1 MASYFAQRIPKV
13 NPDIVVVTF
22 GGNDAQGLRN
32 LDKSWAVQHAPGSG
46 GDDTD
51 WRAEYGKRVGAA
63 MDYLGGDN
71 RTLIW
76 VGIPNDDNP
85 DVTARLQ
92 VQNEVVMAEA
102 AKRPKVVFIDTWK
115 RFSGLSGGFAE
126 AVQDPRDGQFKAVRR
141 DDGFHL
147 NTTGAEILAL
157 DIAEAIRTEL
167 RARGGNLPNASVSTT
182 RAKLAPETLV
192 LVQEAGVVGGAE
204 AELQVAELHEGRR
217 DPSAER
223 AEVFVEQGAGTV
235 GEGLFGELVEA
246 LVGHL
251 DGVFGV
257 AVERRRSDRS
267 RRSARRAPSARCRS
281 TGWSRAS
288 PVARRTD
295 GLAISRCTR
304 KTISI
309 SIAGCRSSTSST
321 HQLR

>member
-1 MASYFAQRIPKV
+1 MYLAPVRPPNQRLPNRVYATRRAVAAVAVVAMLFLLYSVVTAVVAGPSQSTQAAPTAPSTSLVPGDRGGVPLTAASTSTSTTELKPKEKTIPTAANPAVLYVAGDSDAGTFAPYLDKLVKQTGMVKTTLDYKVSSGLSRPDFFDWPSYFDQQIPKV

-32 LDKSWAVQHAPGSG
+32 ADKSWAVQHAPGSG
-46 GDDTD
+46 VDDTD
-51 WRAEYGKRVGAA
+51 WRAEYAKRVGAT

-126 AVQDPRDGQFKAVRR
+126 AVQDPRDNQFKDVRR
-141 DDGFHL
+141 EDGFHL

-167 RARGGNLPNASVSTT
+167 RGRGGNL
-182 RAKLAPETLV
+182 
-192 LVQEAGVVGGAE
+192 
-204 AELQVAELHEGRR
+204 
-217 DPSAER
+217 
-223 AEVFVEQGAGTV
+223 
-235 GEGLFGELVEA
+235 
-246 LVGHL
+246 
-251 DGVFGV
+251 
-257 AVERRRSDRS
+257 
-267 RRSARRAPSARCRS
+267 
-281 TGWSRAS
+281 
-288 PVARRTD
+288 
-295 GLAISRCTR
+295 
-304 KTISI
+304 
-309 SIAGCRSSTSST
+309 
-321 HQLR
+321 

>member
-1 MASYFAQRIPKV
+1 MVATTLDYKVSSGLSRPDFFDWPSYFAKQIPKV

-32 LDKSWAVQHAPGSG
+32 VDKSWAVQHAPGSG
-46 GDDTD
+46 GDDAD
-51 WRAEYGKRVGAA
+51 WRAEYGKRVGAT

-126 AVQDPRDGQFKAVRR
+126 AVQDPRDNQFKDVRR

-167 RARGGNLPNASVSTT
+167 RARGGNLYECSST
-182 RAKLAPETLV
+182 RARSGSATSTPETLV
-192 LVQEAGVVGGAE
+192 AQRLASSAG
-204 AELQVAELHEGRR
+204 RK
-217 DPSAER
+217 PSLRSPSFTSVDEIHPPR
-223 AEVFVEQGAGTV
+223 APKC
-235 GEGLFGELVEA
+235 
-246 LVGHL
+246 
-251 DGVFGV
+251 
-257 AVERRRSDRS
+257 SSS
-267 RRSARRAPSARCRS
+267 RVLAPSARVS
-281 TGWSRAS
+281 SAS
-288 PVARRTD
+288 
-295 GLAISRCTR
+295 S
-304 KTISI
+304 
-309 SIAGCRSSTSST
+309 
-321 HQLR
+321 

>member
-1 MASYFAQRIPKV
+1 MYLAPVRPPNQRLPNRVYAARRVVAAVAVVAMLFLLYTVVTAVVAGPGRATQAAPTAPSTSLVFGDDGGVPLTAASTSTSTTELKPKEKTVPSAANPAELYVAGDSDAGTFAPYLDRLMKQTGMVATTLDYKVSSGLSRPDFFDWPSYFAKQIPKV

-32 LDKSWAVQHAPGSG
+32 VDKSWAVQHAPGAG
-46 GDDTD
+46 GDDAD
-51 WRAEYGKRVGAA
+51 WRAEYGKRVGAT

-126 AVQDPRDGQFKAVRR
+126 AVQDPRDNQFKDVRR
-141 DDGFHL
+141 EDGFHL

-167 RARGGNLPNASVSTT
+167 RARGGNL
-182 RAKLAPETLV
+182 
-192 LVQEAGVVGGAE
+192 
-204 AELQVAELHEGRR
+204 
-217 DPSAER
+217 
-223 AEVFVEQGAGTV
+223 
-235 GEGLFGELVEA
+235 
-246 LVGHL
+246 
-251 DGVFGV
+251 
-257 AVERRRSDRS
+257 
-267 RRSARRAPSARCRS
+267 
-281 TGWSRAS
+281 
-288 PVARRTD
+288 
-295 GLAISRCTR
+295 
-304 KTISI
+304 
-309 SIAGCRSSTSST
+309 
-321 HQLR
+321 

>member
-1 MASYFAQRIPKV
+1 MYLAPVRPPNQRLPNRVYATRRVVAAVAVVAMLFLLYSVVTAVVDGPGRSTQAAPTAPSTSLVLGDSGGVPLTEASTSTSTTELKPKEKTVPSADNPAELYVAGDSDAGTFAPYLDKLMKQTGMVSTTLDYKVSSGLSRPDFFDWPSYFAKQIPKV

-32 LDKSWAVQHAPGSG
+32 ADKSWAVQHAPGSG
-46 GDDTD
+46 GDDAD
-51 WRAEYGKRVGAA
+51 WRAEYGKRVGAT

-126 AVQDPRDGQFKAVRR
+126 AVQDPRDNQFKDVRR

-167 RARGGNLPNASVSTT
+167 RARGG
-182 RAKLAPETLV
+182 KL
-192 LVQEAGVVGGAE
+192 
-204 AELQVAELHEGRR
+204 
-217 DPSAER
+217 
-223 AEVFVEQGAGTV
+223 
-235 GEGLFGELVEA
+235 
-246 LVGHL
+246 
-251 DGVFGV
+251 
-257 AVERRRSDRS
+257 
-267 RRSARRAPSARCRS
+267 
-281 TGWSRAS
+281 
-288 PVARRTD
+288 
-295 GLAISRCTR
+295 
-304 KTISI
+304 
-309 SIAGCRSSTSST
+309 
-321 HQLR
+321 